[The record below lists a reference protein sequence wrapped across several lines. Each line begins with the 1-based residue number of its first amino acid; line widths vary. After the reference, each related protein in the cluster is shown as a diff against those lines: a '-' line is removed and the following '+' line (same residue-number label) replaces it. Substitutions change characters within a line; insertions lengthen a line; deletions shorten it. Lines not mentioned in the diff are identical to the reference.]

1 MEKFIIK
8 PHGQYGTV
16 FGFANTL
23 SGTYIVPG
31 WYPVPAGTLREQ
43 VEFDMSDYV
52 PREAKTSEVTK
63 TLASKVYKV
72 EASKPG
78 NFYEVK
84 NQNGNWSCSCPSAS
98 FHRGDCKHVKKLKD
112 ELLITF

>member
-8 PHGQYGTV
+8 PHGQFGTA
-16 FGFANTL
+16 FAIVNTL
-23 SGTYIVPG
+23 SGTYICPG
-31 WYPVPAGTLREQ
+31 WHPVPAGTLREQ

-52 PREAKTSEVTK
+52 NKRSIQPEVKK
-63 TLASKVYKV
+63 TLEVKVYSV

-84 NQNGNWSCSCPSAS
+84 NDRGNWSCSCPSAS
-98 FHRGDCKHVKKLKD
+98 FHRGDCKHVKKIKNATD
-112 ELLITF
+112 I